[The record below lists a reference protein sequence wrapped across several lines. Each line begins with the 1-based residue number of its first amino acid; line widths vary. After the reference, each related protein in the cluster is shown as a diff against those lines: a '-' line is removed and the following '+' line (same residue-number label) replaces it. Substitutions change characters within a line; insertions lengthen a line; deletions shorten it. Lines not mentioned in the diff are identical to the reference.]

1 MEHSTTVAST
11 TTPPPPN
18 VRALARYAMTT
29 SVFFIVYKGAKGLGL
44 DDTTLSTAFAWAFGL
59 GIGVGLLMVPT
70 VLPYMRKQIAAKF
83 NDDGTLK
90 PVRSDRARCIQE
102 ERCQTPIRPQPEEE

>member
-1 MEHSTTVAST
+1 MSAPS
-11 TTPPPPN
+11 PGLP
-18 VRALARYAMTT
+18 RQQT

-59 GIGVGLLMVPT
+59 GIGVGLLMIPT
-70 VLPYMRKQIAAKF
+70 VIPYMKKQIAAKF

-90 PVRSDRARCIQE
+90 PVRSPKT
-102 ERCQTPIRPQPEEE
+102 QTGTSVR